1 MQDHRL
7 ETSARSRC
15 KSKKVSQCRTLSSF
29 INGKQSFNR
38 QRNRYKK
45 LLLHFS
51 KIPQIPK
58 IPKISKISQ
67 KSFFYSDKRQVN
79 ESEDCLRFFNPEQCG
94 QRFVTRNIDPFDLL
108 SKETS
113 CMSTVTNMCRSERK
127 SQQRQLAEVD
137 RPGNWDTMG
146 AYKKELYKFVY
157 DFIGNDATL
166 TGKA

>member
-1 MQDHRL
+1 MSDHRL

-38 QRNRYKK
+38 QRDRYKK
-45 LLLHFS
+45 IFRDFS
-51 KIPQIPK
+51 KIPK
-58 IPKISKISQ
+58 ILKIRN
-67 KSFFYSDKRQVN
+67 FFHSDKRQVN
-79 ESEDCLRFFNPEQCG
+79 ESEECLRFFNPEQCG

-113 CMSTVTNMCRSERK
+113 CMTTVTNMCRSERK
-127 SQQRQLAEVD
+127 TQQRQLAEVD
-137 RPGNWDTMG
+137 RPDTWDTMG

-157 DFIGNDATL
+157 DFIGNDASQ